1 MNRWSTLCGAALS
14 LCLCMP
20 AHGDGG
26 RRITAIVFEGNDV
39 TRDEVLAREVGV
51 QVGEAYDAQAV
62 ERSRL
67 EIQSLGL
74 FRSVEAV
81 VEPDGEGVRLIFRV
95 REKWYWQVYPR
106 LSANSDGQNSIGLE
120 TRLSNLW
127 GLNHSLRLIGRSRDT
142 REDDRGRDVSVRA
155 SYVAPFLL
163 GERDSLSVGV
173 AHNVIPFEG
182 AALYD
187 ETIDE
192 VEAVATRIFG
202 LPDRPSQ
209 GWSVGLG
216 TVFRDHSVSD
226 ESVAD
231 SFGVTQ
237 ALVAELGYRNEH
249 DWIFSNEGRVFSSRL
264 EVAKDDLLSDYS
276 YTILRAGWEEGVLV
290 GARAHQ
296 QLSFGASLGL
306 ANNAVDRRAL
316 FSLGGSEGL
325 KGYERRAF
333 EGNSYYLAHV
343 DFMRPMIWDSLRWT
357 VGLELGNAG
366 WDTRDL
372 FDSPNLSLNLGLRFR
387 PRRLVNF
394 ELELGFAIP
403 LSGDDPRFY
412 GGKVDRH

>member
-1 MNRWSTLCGAALS
+1 M
-14 LCLCMP
+14 
-20 AHGDGG
+20 
-26 RRITAIVFEGNDV
+26 
-39 TRDEVLAREVGV
+39 
-51 QVGEAYDAQAV
+51 
-62 ERSRL
+62 
-67 EIQSLGL
+67 
-74 FRSVEAV
+74 
-81 VEPDGEGVRLIFRV
+81 
-95 REKWYWQVYPR
+95 
-106 LSANSDGQNSIGLE
+106 
-120 TRLSNLW
+120 
-127 GLNHSLRLIGRSRDT
+127 
-142 REDDRGRDVSVRA
+142 
-155 SYVAPFLL
+155 
-163 GERDSLSVGV
+163 
-173 AHNVIPFEG
+173 
-182 AALYD
+182 
-187 ETIDE
+187 
-192 VEAVATRIFG
+192 
-202 LPDRPSQ
+202 
-209 GWSVGLG
+209 
-216 TVFRDHSVSD
+216 
-226 ESVAD
+226 
-231 SFGVTQ
+231 
-237 ALVAELGYRNEH
+237 
-249 DWIFSNEGRVFSSRL
+249 FSSRL

-290 GARAHQ
+290 GVRAHQ